1 MDDGWIKVGNLADV
15 EVDDTHSVEID
26 GKSVCIYYLGGEVFA
41 TDGTCTHGDAD
52 LSLGMVVDSCL
63 IECPLHEGTFD
74 IRSGRAVGAPCTE
87 ALRCHP
93 VKVEQGFIFLRPVS

>member
-15 EVDDTHSVEID
+15 EEDDTQSVEID
-26 GKSVCIYYLGGEVFA
+26 GKRVCIYNLGGEVFA